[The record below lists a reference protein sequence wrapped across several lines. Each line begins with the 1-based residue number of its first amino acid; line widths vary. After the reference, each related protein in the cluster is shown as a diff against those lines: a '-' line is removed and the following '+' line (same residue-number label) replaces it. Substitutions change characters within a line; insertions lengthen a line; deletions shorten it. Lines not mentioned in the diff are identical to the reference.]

1 MLETIFQIGTAVAKA
16 VMAAIAS
23 GDKTAIEQLRGVLKS
38 PEELAALDEALI
50 HLERAKA
57 ERELGGK

>member
-1 MLETIFQIGTAVAKA
+1 MLETIFQIGMAAAKA

-23 GDKTAIEQLRGVLKS
+23 GDKTAIEQLRVVLKS
-38 PEELAALDEALI
+38 PQELAALDEALI
-50 HLERAKA
+50 HLEHAKA